1 MDQKNQYL
9 LNKIAFFKIFN
20 IFASRYDNETF
31 TSPPSP
37 FPEELVGRCICVTT
51 DIGGLPCKG
60 KPLFLIWQNNY
71 LSKMLRIAIQSKGRL
86 NEESTALL
94 REIGIDIDDSNR
106 KFLAQA
112 PNFPLEVLYMRDDDI
127 PQVVSNGTASLGIV
141 GYNEVVERGF
151 SVKVVKKL
159 GFGTCRISLAVP
171 KTADYNGPEWFNGKR
186 IATSY
191 PNILKDYLDRNGI
204 SADIEIITG
213 SVEIAPAADIADAI
227 FDIVSSGSTL
237 ISNGLKEV
245 EKIIFRIESAMVS
258 RDKKYILMNIP
269 EDAVEKACSILPSLR
284 SPTVMPLAAKGWC
297 SMHSVVEED
306 ELWGK
311 IQKLKAIG
319 AEGILVLNIDKIIP

>member
-1 MDQKNQYL
+1 
-9 LNKIAFFKIFN
+9 
-20 IFASRYDNETF
+20 
-31 TSPPSP
+31 
-37 FPEELVGRCICVTT
+37 
-51 DIGGLPCKG
+51 
-60 KPLFLIWQNNY
+60 
-71 LSKMLRIAIQSKGRL
+71 MLRIAIQSKGRL

-245 EKIIFRIESAMVS
+245 EKIFFSEAVLISSGKLTPEEQKTLDEIIFRIESAMVS